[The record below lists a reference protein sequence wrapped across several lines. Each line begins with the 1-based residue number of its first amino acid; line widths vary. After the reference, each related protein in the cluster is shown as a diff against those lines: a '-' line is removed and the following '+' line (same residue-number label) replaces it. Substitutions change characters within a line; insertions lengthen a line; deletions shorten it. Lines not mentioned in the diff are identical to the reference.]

1 MSVIAGARTSM
12 GKDKMVDRAIMQFHL
27 SLEGKKEKRPT
38 GPPRVIAI
46 TRQLG
51 SGGRRI
57 GEALGERLGWPVYD
71 KEILEMLARKSHA
84 GYRKEM
90 FEAVDETTQSE
101 IERMLNAFLGQADQS
116 AYFYLLPKAILTLAQ
131 INCII
136 LGRGANLLLP
146 DALKVRVEASMP
158 TRLANMMRFENLS
171 AEQARRKIK
180 LSDRSRDKF
189 LNELLSILPAKYQ
202 GCRKRLMYDLVINTD
217 CFSPADAAAMIALA
231 AERKFGC
238 EAA

>member
-1 MSVIAGARTSM
+1 MLQNNNRFMVSRSIKLANNKEGFMSVIAGARTSM

-101 IERMLNAFLGQADQS
+101 IERMLNAFLGQADQY
-116 AYFYLLPKAILTLAQ
+116 AYFYLLPQAILTLAQ

-136 LGRGANLLLP
+136 LGRICSCPRPSKCGWRPPCIRGLRTWCV
-146 DALKVRVEASMP
+146 LK
-158 TRLANMMRFENLS
+158 T
-171 AEQARRKIK
+171 
-180 LSDRSRDKF
+180 
-189 LNELLSILPAKYQ
+189 
-202 GCRKRLMYDLVINTD
+202 
-217 CFSPADAAAMIALA
+217 
-231 AERKFGC
+231 
-238 EAA
+238 